1 MNDLSLFPQWLGSP
15 CGFHGPY
22 IFYKAFRFDI
32 EANPR
37 ILSLGDFF
45 LVRCRP
51 GEPLCIAELQLLWE
65 ERSRKQL
72 LSSSKL
78 YFLPEDT
85 PQGRTVS
92 HGEDEVLAVSEKVV
106 VKLQDLVRWTVW
118 DSSGWSRG
126 LKAAPLKPSEV
137 LQELEKNGQ
146 RDTPVL
152 HRYRESTLN
161 SGLNFKYVLKE
172 KTQLGDDGDQK
183 RVSVLSYPQYC
194 RYRSLLARLKER
206 PASLLTSQVVLA
218 LGGVTSLTD
227 HTHILY
233 CRDTFEHPTLIDNDN
248 VCDEFAPNLK
258 GRPRKKKLSF
268 SQRCDSQNTP
278 AGKETCNTEGKA
290 PAKVKPESKAV
301 LSRWPKGI
309 SRGSNCCKRV
319 SPKGRT
325 GGGGEECPP
334 DEQAFLVALYK
345 YMKERRTPIE
355 RIPYLGFKQ
364 INLWN
369 MFQAAETLGGYEL
382 ITSRRQWKHVYDE
395 LGGNP
400 GSTSAATC
408 TRRHYERL
416 ILPYER
422 FTKGEEDKPLP
433 LSKPRKDLT
442 TQQEVPKTKV
452 PTVTQW
458 PKEEQHP
465 QNPQPPRTEQ
475 DPCAKGLELSPEC
488 EEKESSPE
496 EEGVQVKQEVPL
508 PAGEVSRSTSEEE
521 EEEPVAVCIKERVLH
536 QGVSWENIKKPP
548 SDTTTLHFFPVDTPT
563 PINHSH
569 PQDQWQKELPDSA
582 NPCPQARLDQSGL
595 TEEPQGPNPG
605 MVGIVGVVLP
615 IRQRSLQSPRAPE
628 DTTDRAQ
635 LPGQDHSCYRYS
647 TILYPGRAHPG
658 PGINHPGTNHPGTN
672 PGINHPGTNH
682 PGTNPGINH
691 PGTNHPG
698 TNPGINHPGTN
709 PGINHPG
716 TNPGINHPGT
726 NPGINH
732 PGTNP
737 GINHPGTNSG
747 TNHPGTNP
755 GTNHRGTNHRGTNHR
770 GINHPGTNSGTNHPG
785 TNPGTNHP
793 GTNHP
798 GTNHPGTNPGTN
810 SGTNHPGTMSDLAK
824 KKLLSQVNGTAPGP
838 SLPNHYAIGPPPP
851 LINTSLAIGNA
862 EESACQPI
870 AGCQGSCST
879 DTAVVK
885 RPSVIQHAQSFK
897 PLFCETGERRE
908 REGLNRNMYKPGE
921 PYSPCDLTQHHPLS
935 HPPPQT
941 RHHPQPH
948 PNSPCDLTQLH
959 PNSPYDLTHPHP
971 NSTYDLTQ
979 PHPNSTDD
987 LTQPHPNSTYDLT
1000 QPHPNSTYDLTQPH
1014 PKPPC
1019 DLTQPHPNSPCDLT
1033 QPHPNSPYDLTQPHP
1048 NSTYDLYLRSPET
1061 PQPGHITR
1069 FLPDFSPP
1077 LHPQNLH
1084 SLYNHTE
1091 THVSQFISSR
1101 ERETPLPRDC
1111 EAAPGP
1117 GGPQFPS
1124 SKHPDTVSLGGYCAR
1139 INLLTPNL
1147 TPHTLRDMTSLVQTS
1162 SEDQPTDLS
1171 LPKSSPHKPTLSTA
1185 TPSLHNNPHPLMPLQ
1200 DTGRFCRVPPMT
1212 MSSSPRQPADPQPN
1226 PRGKT
1231 LNGQRGGWEDQGL
1244 GHKIEELNRPIL
1256 GTKNTSR
1263 PQNNVCTALPL
1274 KRSLEERENGPPER
1288 KIRAVTPMH
1297 SSSSS
1302 SSCTIRDRDR
1312 EGHSEWKVW
1321 TPALEGVVPAD
1332 PQPAPAHSL
1341 HLHITSFV
1349 EGHKFPFHSSPLF
1362 PGGLYPEAFISQIQ
1376 DMCEG
1381 HRPLGYHPLQYLK
1394 NQAGLSPLVPPFAFH
1409 SFMMQRQAHSPAHM
1423 YRHPM
1428 GASYGELLHH
1438 GLHPMSSMSALNTQQ
1453 HPDISPS
1460 QLSSVHPNTKRS

>member
-1 MNDLSLFPQWLGSP
+1 MEPNSLTWVGSP

-32 EANPR
+32 EAKPR

-85 PQGRTVS
+85 PHGRTVS

-146 RDTPVL
+146 RDAPVL
-152 HRYRESTLN
+152 YRYRESPLN
-161 SGLNFKYVLKE
+161 SGLNIKDVLKD

-206 PASLLTSQVVLA
+206 PASVLTSQVVLA

-258 GRPRKKKLSF
+258 GRPRKKKLSV
-268 SQRCDSQNTP
+268 SHRCDSQNTP

-309 SRGSNCCKRV
+309 SRGSICCKRV

-452 PTVTQW
+452 PTVTQC

-475 DPCAKGLELSPEC
+475 DPCAKDLELSPEC

-496 EEGVQVKQEVPL
+496 EEGVKVKQEVPL

-536 QGVSWENIKKPP
+536 QGVSWENKEKPP

-569 PQDQWQKELPDSA
+569 PQDQWQKELPDYC

-595 TEEPQGPNPG
+595 TEEPQGPYPG
-605 MVGIVGVVLP
+605 MVGIVEVVLP

-628 DTTDRAQ
+628 DTTDREQ

-658 PGINHPGTNHPGTN
+658 PGINHPDTNHSGTN
-672 PGINHPGTNH
+672 PGINHPGTN
-682 PGTNPGINH
+682 
-691 PGTNHPG
+691 PG

-716 TNPGINHPGT
+716 INHPGT
-726 NPGINH
+726 NHPGTNSGTNH
-732 PGTNP
+732 PGTNHPGTNHP

-747 TNHPGTNP
+747 TNHPGTN
-755 GTNHRGTNHRGTNHR
+755 
-770 GINHPGTNSGTNHPG
+770 SGTNLTG

-798 GTNHPGTNPGTN
+798 GTNPGNN
-810 SGTNHPGTMSDLAK
+810 SDTNHPGTMSDLAK
-824 KKLLSQVNGTAPGP
+824 KKLLSQVNGNAPGP
-838 SLPNHYAIGPPPP
+838 SLPNHYTIGPPPP

-862 EESACQPI
+862 EESASQPI

-897 PLFCETGERRE
+897 PLFCETGDRRE

-935 HPPPQT
+935 DPSPQTIHHPLSHPPPET

-948 PNSPCDLTQLH
+948 PNSP
-959 PNSPYDLTHPHP
+959 Y
-971 NSTYDLTQ
+971 
-979 PHPNSTDD
+979 
-987 LTQPHPNSTYDLT
+987 
-1000 QPHPNSTYDLTQPH
+1000 
-1014 PKPPC
+1014 

-1048 NSTYDLYLRSPET
+1048 NSTYDLYLRCPET

-1069 FLPDFSPP
+1069 FLTDFSHP

-1084 SLYNHTE
+1084 RLYNHTE
-1091 THVSQFISSR
+1091 THASQFISSR
-1101 ERETPLPRDC
+1101 ERETALPRDC

-1117 GGPQFPS
+1117 GGPRFPS
-1124 SKHPDTVSLGGYCAR
+1124 SKHPDTMGLGGYCAR
-1139 INLLTPNL
+1139 INPLTPNL

-1171 LPKSSPHKPTLSTA
+1171 LPKSSPHKPTPSTA

-1244 GHKIEELNRPIL
+1244 GHKMEELNRPIL

-1263 PQNNVCTALPL
+1263 PQNNVCTAHPL

-1302 SSCTIRDRDR
+1302 CTIRDRDR
-1312 EGHSEWKVW
+1312 EGHSEWKVR

-1341 HLHITSFV
+1341 HLHINSFV

-1362 PGGLYPEAFISQIQ
+1362 PEGLYPEAFISQIQ

-1381 HRPLGYHPLQYLK
+1381 LGPHRPLGYHPLQYLK

-1460 QLSSVHPNTKRS
+1460 QLSSVKPNTKLS